1 MKIISLIRFSSVLL
15 LSSITTVWADES
27 RSGMEA
33 EYKASCIG
41 KPEEG
46 LIQKYGFPSSVHQ
59 VGQTKFLMYQWF
71 NSHSS
76 NYCSAMFTTV
86 DGKITNLNVAEFKN
100 PLQRY
105 GACAYAVRNWY
116 GTQTSLKCD

>member
-1 MKIISLIRFSSVLL
+1 MKILTVIRFMTVLL
-15 LSSITTVWADES
+15 LSHTSIVWSDES
-27 RSGMEA
+27 RSSMES

-41 KPEEG
+41 KSEEG
-46 LIQKYGFPSSVHQ
+46 LIQKYGFPSNVHQ
-59 VGQTKFLMYQWF
+59 SGQAKFLMYQWF

-116 GTQTSLKCD
+116 GTQTTLKCD